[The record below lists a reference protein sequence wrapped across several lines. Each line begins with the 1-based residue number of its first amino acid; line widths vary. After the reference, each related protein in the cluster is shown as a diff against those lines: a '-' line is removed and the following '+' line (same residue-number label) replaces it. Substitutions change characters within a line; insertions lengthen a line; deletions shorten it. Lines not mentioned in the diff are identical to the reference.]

1 MRVLCTLL
9 GVCIIPFGFL
19 TVWTL
24 TRSLSA
30 ASMSSMLLI
39 CDGGFATLNRYILL
53 DPLLIFFMTGSVL
66 AHVKFRQGS
75 SLCKEIKL
83 LWTEKSF
90 VELNIFQL

>member
-75 SLCKEIKL
+75 SLC
-83 LWTEKSF
+83 
-90 VELNIFQL
+90 